1 MKGRKRAKINAAAHR
16 VSCRAMN
23 WTALPLLLCASA
35 AIAADAPPTLDQL
48 VSLQRPYD
56 PALSPDGTKVVYTV
70 RGTDWDKNAFTQR
83 LAIADVKAATS
94 RPIAEGLESSYAA
107 QWSPDGKRLAFLSER
122 EGKTQ
127 IFTAAADGS
136 DPKALTNVTTG
147 VALYAWSPDGK
158 TIAFVARIPKPD
170 ALTKRDKEES
180 GYEVVGE
187 YAPQSQLFLA
197 NTTTKEVS
205 QLTSGQ
211 NSIRR
216 FTWSHDGKRI
226 AFDHRPS
233 DNTNTE
239 FNSDLSVVDVESKAV
254 KSLVSRPGPD
264 QWPVW
269 SPDDTQILFV
279 TGNGNAGHH
288 YFSNGQLA
296 TVPAQGGEVT
306 LLKVQHDELMIPID
320 WEPPGIYMR
329 SFAGPFPNL
338 YRVDP
343 TTGKVTLMAPGK
355 EWITSGRSWNKER
368 NELAFIC
375 ATPQTYDEV
384 CVRQY
389 GNPDDGAPHHAVR
402 RPAKNLAKNH
412 A

>member
-56 PALSPDGTKVVYTV
+56 PALSPDGKFVAYTV

-197 NTTTKEVS
+197 NTTTKES
-205 QLTSGQ
+205 ASSRAAKTPYAASPGRMTAKG
-211 NSIRR
+211 S
-216 FTWSHDGKRI
+216 
-226 AFDHRPS
+226 PS
-233 DNTNTE
+233 
-239 FNSDLSVVDVESKAV
+239 
-254 KSLVSRPGPD
+254 
-264 QWPVW
+264 
-269 SPDDTQILFV
+269 
-279 TGNGNAGHH
+279 
-288 YFSNGQLA
+288 
-296 TVPAQGGEVT
+296 
-306 LLKVQHDELMIPID
+306 
-320 WEPPGIYMR
+320 
-329 SFAGPFPNL
+329 
-338 YRVDP
+338 
-343 TTGKVTLMAPGK
+343 TTGRATTPTPSSTP
-355 EWITSGRSWNKER
+355 TSQSWMSR
-368 NELAFIC
+368 
-375 ATPQTYDEV
+375 
-384 CVRQY
+384 
-389 GNPDDGAPHHAVR
+389 
-402 RPAKNLAKNH
+402 AKP
-412 A
+412 